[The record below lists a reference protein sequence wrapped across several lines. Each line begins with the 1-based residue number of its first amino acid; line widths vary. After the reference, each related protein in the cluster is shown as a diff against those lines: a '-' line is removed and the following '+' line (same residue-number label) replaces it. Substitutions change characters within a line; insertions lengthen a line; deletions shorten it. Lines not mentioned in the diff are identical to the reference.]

1 MLKVQNLF
9 KFVKTRKK
17 ERLIP
22 TFANVKLAIKN
33 GKHKPKSKLA
43 RLVMEMALQSK
54 HNQTKKIK
62 KELRGVNIM
71 LKSSLS
77 VIFYNCLIHQIN
89 IASKSKLK
97 AITKRYPRKLDKF
110 RRRTSSPI
118 NEDVTCSRIR
128 NTIHNFRIILSQ
140 MKNTKLCRLGWIII
154 SLISLLITPQKRSL
168 RCLPKH
174 FAKPF
179 TYSGQPIKRTKIKT
193 L

>member
-1 MLKVQNLF
+1 MLKVQTLF

-54 HNQTKKIK
+54 LNQTKKIK

-71 LKSSLS
+71 LKSSPS

-97 AITKRYPRKLDKF
+97 AITKRYLRKLDKF

-128 NTIHNFRIILSQ
+128 NTIHNFSNYSFTNEEYKALPFGLDYHIPNQSSY
-140 MKNTKLCRLGWIII
+140 NTTETE
-154 SLISLLITPQKRSL
+154 SEM
-168 RCLPKH
+168 
-174 FAKPF
+174 F
-179 TYSGQPIKRTKIKT
+179 TKT
-193 L
+193 FCQTFHIFWTTN

>member
-1 MLKVQNLF
+1 M
-9 KFVKTRKK
+9 
-17 ERLIP
+17 IP

-33 GKHKPKSKLA
+33 AKHKLKSKIA
-43 RLVMEMALQSK
+43 RLIMETELQSK
-54 HNQTKKIK
+54 HNQKRKI
-62 KELRGVNIM
+62 ENEFRSVSIT

-128 NTIHNFRIILSQ
+128 NTIHNFSNYSFTNEEYKALPFGLDYHIPNQSSY
-140 MKNTKLCRLGWIII
+140 NTTETE
-154 SLISLLITPQKRSL
+154 SEM
-168 RCLPKH
+168 
-174 FAKPF
+174 F
-179 TYSGQPIKRTKIKT
+179 TKT
-193 L
+193 FCQTFHIFWTTN

>member
-1 MLKVQNLF
+1 MLKVQTLF

-71 LKSSLS
+71 LKSWLS

-97 AITKRYPRKLDKF
+97 AITKRYLRKLDKF

-118 NEDVTCSRIR
+118 NEDVTLETPY
-128 NTIHNFRIILSQ
+128 TIFRIILSQ